1 MTEEFTMKQ
10 KLLFAAATA
19 ALMAAPSLASAQDSG
34 WYLRGNAG
42 YGVHTDTEFSG
53 GLVGENESEGNA
65 AYSLGF
71 GYELGN
77 GVRVE
82 LDGTTLWTDLGK
94 IDSLPQSSVDLR
106 TNSLMINAIYDFNH
120 LGRFTPYVGA
130 GVGIVEGDV
139 SAVAS
144 DFPSATAGTPGA
156 VLVPST
162 ACPGARSGSDS
173 FVCTVKRKDQ
183 GFGWQLLAGL
193 DIAVSDHLSWDTN
206 YKYQNAPKL
215 EYDGIR
221 TNNISGS
228 SSLFDTELDG
238 VGSHTVM
245 TGLRYRFGGST
256 PPPPPVPTVS
266 CWDGSMVFNANQC
279 APEPQPEPTVSCWD
293 GSMVFN
299 SSECPVQPV
308 VCSDGSTAPTLQQC
322 PVVVSNVCDEQYRQE
337 IIYYDFDK
345 GQSAETRN
353 TINRILDVGQ
363 YCAVQNI
370 RVVGHTD
377 TSGSKAYNLG
387 LSQRRAK
394 DARDE
399 LGRQGVDA
407 SMITSE
413 GKGETEPFVQTGD
426 GVREQLNRRTE
437 VLVTLGTIAGIN

>member
-1 MTEEFTMKQ
+1 MKH

-19 ALMAAPSLASAQDSG
+19 ALMAAPSLAAAQDSG

-42 YGVHTDTEFSG
+42 YGVHTDTEFTG
-53 GLVGENESEGNA
+53 GMVGENESEGNI
-65 AYSLGF
+65 AYSLGL
-71 GYELGN
+71 GYEFGS
-77 GVRVE
+77 GWRME
-82 LDGTTLWTDLGK
+82 LDGSSLWTDLGK
-94 IDSLPQSSVDLR
+94 IDSLPQSYAKLR
-106 TNSLMINAIYDFNH
+106 TNSLMLNAIYDFDDF
-120 LGRFTPYVGA
+120 GRWEPYVGA
-130 GVGIVEGDV
+130 GIGLVQGDV
-139 SAVAS
+139 TAAAS
-144 DFPSATAGTPGA
+144 DFPSAAIGTPGV

-162 ACPGARSGSDS
+162 ACPGARNGSDS
-173 FVCTVKRKDQ
+173 FSCALDDKDTT
-183 GFGWQLLAGL
+183 FGWQILAGL
-193 DIAVSDHLSWDTN
+193 GYAITDNLSWDTS
-206 YKYQNAPKL
+206 YKYQDAGEL
-215 EYDGIR
+215 ALDGFR
-221 TNNISGS
+221 TNNVSGA
-228 SSLFDTELDG
+228 SLGYQTDLED
-238 VGSHTVM
+238 VGSHTIM
-245 TGLRYRFGGST
+245 TGFRYRFGGST
-256 PPPPPVPTVS
+256 PPPPPTPDVS

-279 APEPQPEPTVSCWD
+279 PPEPQPEPDVECWD

-299 SSECPVQPV
+299 RAECPAQPV
-308 VCSDGSTAPTLQQC
+308 VCSDGSTAPTLEQC
-322 PVVVSNVCDEQYRQE
+322 PVLNVCEEEYRQE
-337 IIYYDFDK
+337 IIYYEFDK

-377 TSGSKAYNLG
+377 TSGSQAYNLG

-437 VLVTLGTIAGIN
+437 VLVTLGTIAGMN

>member
-1 MTEEFTMKQ
+1 MKQ
-10 KLLFAAATA
+10 KLLFAAAAA

-42 YGVHTDTEFSG
+42 YGVHTDTEFTG
-53 GLVGENESEGNA
+53 GLVGENESEGNV
-65 AYSLGF
+65 AYSLGA
-71 GYELGN
+71 GYEFGS
-77 GVRVE
+77 GWRME
-82 LDGTTLWTDLGK
+82 LDGTSLWTDLGK
-94 IDSLPQSSVDLR
+94 IDSLPQSSAKLR
-106 TNSLMINAIYDFNH
+106 TNSLMLNAIYDFDDF
-120 LGRFTPYVGA
+120 GRWEPYVGA
-130 GVGIVEGDV
+130 GIGIIESNL

-144 DFPSATAGTPGA
+144 DFPSAPAGTAGA

-162 ACPGARSGSDS
+162 ACPGTRSGSDS
-173 FVCTVKRKDQ
+173 FVCSVQDKDTN
-183 GFGWQLLAGL
+183 FGWQVLAGL
-193 DIAVSDHLSWDTN
+193 GYAITDNLSWDTN
-206 YKYQNAPKL
+206 YKYQNAPNATF
-215 EYDGIR
+215 DGAR
-221 TNNISGS
+221 SNNISGA
-228 SSLFDTELDG
+228 SLPFTTDLEDA
-238 VGSHTVM
+238 GSHTVM
-245 TGLRYRFGGST
+245 TGFRYRFGGST
-256 PPPPPVPTVS
+256 PPPAPVPTVS

-322 PVVVSNVCDEQYRQE
+322 PVIVSNVCDEQYRQE